1 MNTLIL
7 SNLIVSGLGTGAI
20 YAIIALGIV
29 FIFKT
34 MEAINFAEG
43 GMGMFMVFIAFSLI
57 YLKIPYPVV
66 FIIVIVLSFLFGV
79 LIEKGILRFIKGMSP
94 TAIII
99 ATLGLVMVLQGMA
112 GFIWGTD
119 TKPFPSLWKGPPLRV
134 AGMIFGRQDIIT
146 LITALVIFIVLVFV
160 LKKTKIGIAIRAVS
174 EDEYAALLMG
184 VRVSVIFSFVW
195 GFSGLL
201 AGLGGMLAAPRFSL
215 DTNMMTTVQLKAFTA
230 AVLGGFSSIPGAVFG
245 GLILGVL
252 ENLISFYISSSLK
265 EPISLI
271 IIVIVLLISPNGLF
285 GKRIKK
291 KV

>member
-57 YLKIPYPVV
+57 YLKIPYPIV

>member
-34 MEAINFAEG
+34 MDAINFAEG
-43 GMGMFMVFIAFSLI
+43 DIGMFMTFIAFSLM
-57 YLKIPYPVV
+57 YLKIPYPIV
-66 FIIVIVLSFLFGV
+66 FIIVVALSFLFGV
-79 LIEKGILRFIKGMSP
+79 LIEKGILHFIKGMSP

-99 ATLGLVMVLQGMA
+99 ATLGLVMILQGMA

-119 TKPFPSLWKGPPLRV
+119 TKPFPSLWKGPPFK
-134 AGMIFGRQDIIT
+134 AYGMVFGRQDIIT
-146 LITALVIFIVLVFV
+146 LITALVIFIVLVFI
-160 LKKTKIGIAIRAVS
+160 LKKTKIGVAIRAVS
-174 EDEYAALLMG
+174 EDEYAALLTG

-215 DTNMMTTVQLKAFTA
+215 DTNMMTTIQLKAFTA

-271 IIVIVLLISPNGLF
+271 IIVIVLLISPSGLF

-291 KV
+291 RV